1 VWTEEKRK
9 LNEATGKTRDYHIG
23 QLIFRRVTELT
34 SGQKSMSAQKH
45 RIVEALRR
53 RDENGDI
60 YDVTR
65 ILIDELIRHPFAAHD
80 DLLDAVA
87 RIYDIDP
94 QIPVHYKAQS
104 TEPLEL
110 DSEDTIWM
118 EPF

>member
-60 YDVTR
+60 YDVT
-65 ILIDELIRHPFAAHD
+65 EF
-80 DLLDAVA
+80 
-87 RIYDIDP
+87 
-94 QIPVHYKAQS
+94 
-104 TEPLEL
+104 
-110 DSEDTIWM
+110 
-118 EPF
+118 